1 MAELMGAVPVQIEE
15 AELSQALATGVAD
28 SFISSGSTGY
38 DRKVWEHMTH
48 WYDVAA
54 WLPRN
59 MVFVNK
65 DAWESLDQNTQQ
77 VLQDCGGKAA
87 EAGTAESE
95 RLNDWYKEQLAANGM
110 TIAQPGDQL
119 SADLEQIGETMT
131 AEWLEATGEAGK
143 QILDAYKEM

>member
-1 MAELMGAVPVQIEE
+1 
-15 AELSQALATGVAD
+15 
-28 SFISSGSTGY
+28 
-38 DRKVWEHMTH
+38 MTH

-65 DAWESLDQNTQQ
+65 DAWESLDLNTQQ

-143 QILDAYKEM
+143 QILDAYKQM